1 MIHGL
6 YGLVATDELDE
17 SFYALLPLMQGAVVE
32 SKQRSIL
39 ATWAYM
45 AGKANVNGIEF
56 GQKDVLEPGVPEI
69 KQPTPGFDVNPWL
82 LNAPN
87 AASGMSISEI
97 NARAPYGVKAL
108 IKQGMPPK
116 QALRVSEGRMIALS
130 KTESPLMSRLIPGTV
145 VETRAVTGFARYRR
159 VPAPGACDYCLAQAQ
174 RGAVFHSEQLAQGS
188 HLPGGGYHANCVPAD
203 SVVSSP
209 GTEAATRRWWEGELV
224 VIKTSSGKKLRIT
237 PNHPVLTLRGWV
249 AAKDLSLG
257 DNVVDGSRLDWERLN
272 VPDEDNAP
280 SVIADVYGS
289 FGMLLTGVE
298 SSTQDFY
305 GDGTDGDVDIVL
317 SDSFFRDE
325 LNPYSSQ
332 GFLNLMLARAAGVS
346 PFGLLRDGSSLQG
359 LESVMAA
366 SPGVMSSFG
375 PVTPLGGS
383 GLFEPFG
390 EVVSDRSSLD
400 ALLSEAPVDSGSGDV
415 VFSGEFDGGVPP
427 QVVDS
432 NVVAGDVLTSVTGSS
447 TGSGRFDPGSFEP
460 VADRD
465 RMYSELGGQLLERL
479 AGQAEHD
486 RIVDYERVSFRGH
499 VFDLQTTEGWFV
511 SDGLIISNCR
521 CTTQL
526 ITDVDE
532 KNAIAI
538 HPDDMR
544 KIETKFDRKGRVWKT
559 DLNSNWNQYRNRPE
573 SRPPDIE
580 FLPLQSVE

>member
-188 HLPGGGYHANCVPAD
+188 HLPGGGYH
-203 SVVSSP
+203 
-209 GTEAATRRWWEGELV
+209 
-224 VIKTSSGKKLRIT
+224 
-237 PNHPVLTLRGWV
+237 
-249 AAKDLSLG
+249 
-257 DNVVDGSRLDWERLN
+257 
-272 VPDEDNAP
+272 
-280 SVIADVYGS
+280 
-289 FGMLLTGVE
+289 M
-298 SSTQDFY
+298 
-305 GDGTDGDVDIVL
+305 
-317 SDSFFRDE
+317 
-325 LNPYSSQ
+325 
-332 GFLNLMLARAAGVS
+332 
-346 PFGLLRDGSSLQG
+346 
-359 LESVMAA
+359 
-366 SPGVMSSFG
+366 
-375 PVTPLGGS
+375 
-383 GLFEPFG
+383 
-390 EVVSDRSSLD
+390 
-400 ALLSEAPVDSGSGDV
+400 
-415 VFSGEFDGGVPP
+415 
-427 QVVDS
+427 
-432 NVVAGDVLTSVTGSS
+432 
-447 TGSGRFDPGSFEP
+447 
-460 VADRD
+460 
-465 RMYSELGGQLLERL
+465 
-479 AGQAEHD
+479 
-486 RIVDYERVSFRGH
+486 
-499 VFDLQTTEGWFV
+499 
-511 SDGLIISNCR
+511 NCR